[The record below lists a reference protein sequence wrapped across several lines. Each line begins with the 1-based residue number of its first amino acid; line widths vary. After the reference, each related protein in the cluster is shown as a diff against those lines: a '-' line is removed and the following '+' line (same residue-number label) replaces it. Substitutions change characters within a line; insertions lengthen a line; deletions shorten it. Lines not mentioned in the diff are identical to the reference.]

1 MPALTRS
8 KTVSAARKASTRL
21 ARKPLSRDVILRAA
35 LEMIDANGIDSL
47 SMRQLGQ
54 TLGVEAMSLYHYF
67 KNRDDLLDG
76 VVEAVVQEIIDMVA
90 RNQRSNQSWKTAAR
104 KFITAYRVIGNRHP
118 NGFRLVAQRTLRT
131 AAAKRVG
138 EALTGAFATSGL
150 NTDQAIIAYRAMT
163 CFVAGFVLFETS
175 RMKPA
180 YTTGNI
186 DLEFEKSLDILL
198 AGIEA
203 CFPRALT
210 APAVMRTGGRAE
222 SPS

>member
-1 MPALTRS
+1 MSVLTRS
-8 KTVSAARKASTRL
+8 KSVARKASARP

-54 TLGVEAMSLYHYF
+54 ALGVEAMSIYHYF
-67 KNRDDLLDG
+67 RNRDDLLDG
-76 VVEAVVQEIIDMVA
+76 VVEAVMQEIIDTVDKNHR
-90 RNQRSNQSWKTAAR
+90 RNHGWKTAAR
-104 KFITAYRVIGNRHP
+104 KFITAYRIVGNRHP

-138 EALTGAFATSGL
+138 QALTDAFAASGL
-150 NTDQAIIAYRAMT
+150 NSEQAVIAYRAMT

-175 RMKPA
+175 GMTPA
-180 YTTGNI
+180 YTTGNV

-198 AGIEA
+198 AGIEE
-203 CFPRALT
+203 CLPHS
-210 APAVMRTGGRAE
+210 G
-222 SPS
+222 

>member
-1 MPALTRS
+1 MLAVCTHHRKQMPIPTRS
-8 KTVSAARKASTRL
+8 KTAPVVRKSSVRA
-21 ARKPLSRDVILRAA
+21 ARKPLSRDVILHAA
-35 LEMIDANGIDSL
+35 LEMIDTNGIDSL

-54 TLGVEAMSLYHYF
+54 VLGVEAMSLYHYF

-76 VVEAVVQEIIDMVA
+76 VVEAVMQEIIDTVD
-90 RNQRSNQSWKTAAR
+90 RNHRPNQSWKTAAR
-104 KFITAYRVIGNRHP
+104 KFITAYRIVGNRHP

-150 NTDQAIIAYRAMT
+150 NADQAIIAYRAMT

-175 RMKPA
+175 KMKPA
-180 YTTGNI
+180 YTTGNT

-198 AGIEA
+198 AGIEE
-203 CFPRALT
+203 CFPRI
-210 APAVMRTGGRAE
+210 G
-222 SPS
+222 

>member
-1 MPALTRS
+1 MSVLTRS
-8 KTVSAARKASTRL
+8 KSASVARKASARP
-21 ARKPLSRDVILRAA
+21 ARKPLSRDVILHAA

-54 TLGVEAMSLYHYF
+54 ALGVEAMSIYHYF

-76 VVEAVVQEIIDMVA
+76 VVEAVMQEIIDTVDKNHR
-90 RNQRSNQSWKTAAR
+90 RNQGWKTAAR
-104 KFITAYRVIGNRHP
+104 KFITAYRIVGNRHP

-138 EALTGAFATSGL
+138 QALTDAFAASGL
-150 NTDQAIIAYRAMT
+150 NSEQVVIAYRAMT

-175 RMKPA
+175 GMKPA
-180 YTTGNI
+180 YTTGNF

-198 AGIEA
+198 AGIEE
-203 CFPRALT
+203 CFPRL
-210 APAVMRTGGRAE
+210 G
-222 SPS
+222 

>member
-1 MPALTRS
+1 MPAQTRS
-8 KTVSAARKASTRL
+8 KNASVARKASVRPV
-21 ARKPLSRDVILRAA
+21 RKPLSRDVILHAA

-54 TLGVEAMSLYHYF
+54 VLGVEAMSLYHYF

-76 VVEAVVQEIIDMVA
+76 VVEAVMQEIIDTVDKNH
-90 RNQRSNQSWKTAAR
+90 RPDQSWKTAAR
-104 KFITAYRVIGNRHP
+104 KFITAYRVVGNRHP

-138 EALTGAFATSGL
+138 EALTNAFSASGL
-150 NTDQAIIAYRAMT
+150 NADQAIIAYRAMT

-180 YTTGNI
+180 YTTGNT

-198 AGIEA
+198 AGIEE
-203 CFPRALT
+203 CFPLI
-210 APAVMRTGGRAE
+210 G
-222 SPS
+222 

>member
-1 MPALTRS
+1 MPILTRS
-8 KTVSAARKASTRL
+8 KNAPVARKSSARAT
-21 ARKPLSRDVILRAA
+21 RKPLSREVILHAA
-35 LEMIDANGIDSL
+35 LKMIDADGIDAL

-54 TLGVEAMSLYHYF
+54 VLGVEAMSLYHYF

-76 VVEAVVQEIIDMVA
+76 VVEAVMQQIIDTVD
-90 RNQRSNQSWKTAAR
+90 RNHRPNQSWKTAAR
-104 KFITAYRVIGNRHP
+104 KFITAYRIVGNRHP

-150 NTDQAIIAYRAMT
+150 NADQAIIAYRAMT

-180 YTTGNI
+180 YTTGNM

-198 AGIEA
+198 AGIEE
-203 CFPRALT
+203 CFPRI
-210 APAVMRTGGRAE
+210 G
-222 SPS
+222 